1 VCLCIP
7 LSLLGNNSENMFQPK
22 RRILGDV
29 FYAVRVVSKESM
41 RFVLPRSDLQGPTIV
56 GTGNGTP
63 EVPELPNAWGY
74 SWATLSPGVINT
86 ER

>member
-1 VCLCIP
+1 M
-7 LSLLGNNSENMFQPK
+7 EAAF
-22 RRILGDV
+22 
-29 FYAVRVVSKESM
+29 SM
-41 RFVLPRSDLQGPTIV
+41 RSVPGAYKGTLGRGFRGWTPQGPTIV

-74 SWATLSPGVINT
+74 GWGTLSPGVINT